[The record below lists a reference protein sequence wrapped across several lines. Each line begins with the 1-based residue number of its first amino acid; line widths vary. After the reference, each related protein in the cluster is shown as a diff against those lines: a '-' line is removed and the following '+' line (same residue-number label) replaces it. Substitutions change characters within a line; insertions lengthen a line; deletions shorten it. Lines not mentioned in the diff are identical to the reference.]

1 MTAQFPLPFPP
12 CWLPPVLPLE
22 ERAGERRPFNIL
34 PQPAQTKKP
43 CNYAIMQLC
52 NDLTANATRQ
62 NPPAHTLSPSCLR
75 FACCA
80 AHCQSAGDAARAIE
94 APNADREVPSPL
106 AVQANRTRPPPIVS

>member
-1 MTAQFPLPFPP
+1 ADVFALSACGLSRRRELQFLALFRSVSPTSAQLRIKTFRAKRNFQMTAQFPLPFPP

-52 NDLTANATRQ
+52 NDLTANA
-62 NPPAHTLSPSCLR
+62 
-75 FACCA
+75 
-80 AHCQSAGDAARAIE
+80 
-94 APNADREVPSPL
+94 
-106 AVQANRTRPPPIVS
+106 